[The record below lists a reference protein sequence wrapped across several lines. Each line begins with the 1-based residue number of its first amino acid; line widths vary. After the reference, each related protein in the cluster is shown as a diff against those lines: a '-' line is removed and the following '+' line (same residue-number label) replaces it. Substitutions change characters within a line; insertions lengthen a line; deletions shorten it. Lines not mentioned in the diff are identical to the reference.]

1 MRVVWTS
8 VAEKHYYTIIDYIFE
23 NWGINTMNEF
33 IDEVEKCMTIIEGN
47 PYCFEEYTFNK
58 DYRKGIIH
66 QNVSFFYRIYSN
78 EIVVH
83 LFWNN
88 SQNPKK
94 LQKILK

>member
-23 NWGINTMNEF
+23 NWGIKTMNEF
-33 IDEVEKCMTIIEGN
+33 IDEVEKCMEIIETN
-47 PYCFEEYTFNK
+47 PYCFEEYEINK
-58 DYRKGIIH
+58 GYRKGIIH
-66 QNVSFFYRIYSN
+66 ENVSFFYSIYKD

-94 LQKILK
+94 LKKILK

>member
-8 VAEKHYYTIIDYIFE
+8 IAEKHYYTIIDYIFE
-23 NWGINTMNEF
+23 TWGLKTMNEF
-33 IDEVEKCMTIIEGN
+33 IDEVEKCMDIIETN
-47 PYCFEEYTFNK
+47 PYCFEEYELNK

-66 QNVSFFYRIYSN
+66 ENVSFFYRIYNN

-94 LQKILK
+94 LKKILK